1 MQILRELG
9 IFAVVHRTVDD
20 AGDLLLKGIL
30 QDRQQFFRLLHA
42 VAFGMHA
49 FRIFHKIGILE
60 IHNCFVDFQNPDFV
74 KYAESMHAKGYRVEK
89 AEELLPILEDA
100 FQQKV
105 PCIIDC
111 PVDYSENTKLSE
123 YLHDKFEK

>member
-1 MQILRELG
+1 MTVLHEERTANIL
-9 IFAVVHRTVDD
+9 INK
-20 AGDLLLKGIL
+20 AGGNT
-30 QDRQQFFRLLHA
+30 
-42 VAFGMHA
+42 G
-49 FRIFHKIGILE
+49 
-60 IHNCFVDFQNPDFV
+60 PD
-74 KYAESMHAKGYRVEK
+74 AKGYRVEK
-89 AEELLPILEDA
+89 AEDLLPILEDA

>member
-1 MQILRELG
+1 MKEFNFEKELLG
-9 IFAVVHRTVDD
+9 VQDELFRFAYKLTANR
-20 AGDLLLKGIL
+20 
-30 QDRQQFFRLLHA
+30 
-42 VAFGMHA
+42 
-49 FRIFHKIGILE
+49 
-60 IHNCFVDFQNPDFV
+60 
-74 KYAESMHAKGYRVEK
+74 EK
-89 AEELLPILEDA
+89 AEDLLPILEDA

>member
-1 MQILRELG
+1 M
-9 IFAVVHRTVDD
+9 
-20 AGDLLLKGIL
+20 
-30 QDRQQFFRLLHA
+30 
-42 VAFGMHA
+42 
-49 FRIFHKIGILE
+49 
-60 IHNCFVDFQNPDFV
+60 DFQNPDFV
-74 KYAESMHAKGYRVEK
+74 KYAESMHAKGYRMEK
-89 AEELLPILEDA
+89 AEDLLPILEDA

>member
-1 MQILRELG
+1 MKQDVLSFQKSVMPCVEFNLSDAQKEEL
-9 IFAVVHRTVDD
+9 H
-20 AGDLLLKGIL
+20 
-30 QDRQQFFRLLHA
+30 
-42 VAFGMHA
+42 
-49 FRIFHKIGILE
+49 LE
-60 IHNCFVDFQNPDFV
+60 KEGKTKQALSIQGGVNDPQNPDFV

-89 AEELLPILEDA
+89 AEELLPILKDA

-123 YLHDKFEK
+123 YLQGKFASEE

>member
-1 MQILRELG
+1 MMNLTDMKTVRSILGKHGFHFSKKLG
-9 IFAVVHRTVDD
+9 QNFLIDPSVCP
-20 AGDLLLKGIL
+20 
-30 QDRQQFFRLLHA
+30 
-42 VAFGMHA
+42 
-49 FRIFHKIGILE
+49 RIADEGNAASGYGVLE
-60 IHNCFVDFQNPDFV
+60 IGPGIGTLTQQLALR
-74 KYAESMHAKGYRVEK
+74 AEKVTSVELDQR
-89 AEELLPILEDA
+89 LLPILEDA